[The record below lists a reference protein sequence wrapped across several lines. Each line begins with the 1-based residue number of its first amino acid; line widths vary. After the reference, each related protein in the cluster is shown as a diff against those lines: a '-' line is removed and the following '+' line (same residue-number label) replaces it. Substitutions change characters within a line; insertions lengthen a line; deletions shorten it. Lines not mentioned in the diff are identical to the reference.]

1 LQDLSGAQEYEIPA
15 DLDLSVFDE
24 VQVWCEPFGINFGSA
39 FLGA

>member
-1 LQDLSGAQEYEIPA
+1 MFFPLGAQDFEIPA
-15 DLDLSVFDE
+15 DVDLDLFSE